1 MQPVLDNHRAEIATL
16 CRQFGVRRLEVFG
29 SAIRSDYDN
38 DASDIDLVV
47 EFEPERSGGQA
58 FARYFDL
65 KRALEELL
73 HKSVDLVELSALDDT
88 RLRRIIERSKVPFY
102 AATP

>member
-1 MQPVLDNHRAEIATL
+1 MEVGIPERGGSIPMRDAGSIAT
-16 CRQFGVRRLEVFG
+16 
-29 SAIRSDYDN
+29 SISY
-38 DASDIDLVV
+38 LVV
-47 EFEPERSGGQA
+47 EFEPELIDDQA

-65 KRALEELL
+65 KHALEELL
-73 HKSVDLVELSALDDT
+73 QKSVDLVELSAMEDT